1 MSETITTQPSGGND
15 ADTAWCVYS
24 PDVDIYEN
32 ETELLLVA
40 DVPGTSADRISVD
53 LLDSVLS
60 VTAELPKSDGYRTSY
75 RRQFKLTVPVDP
87 ERITAELKSG
97 ELTIRLGK
105 ADSHRPRRIDVKA
118 S

>member
-1 MSETITTQPSGGND
+1 MSETLMTQPSESNS

-40 DVPGTSADRISVD
+40 DVPGAAADRISVD

-60 VTAELPKSDGYRTSY
+60 VTAELPPTNGYRTSY

-87 ERITAELKSG
+87 NKVNAELKSG

>member
-1 MSETITTQPSGGND
+1 MSEVLTTQPNESSSAN
-15 ADTAWCVYS
+15 AAWCVYS

-32 ETELLLVA
+32 EAELLLVA
-40 DVPGTSADRISVD
+40 EVPGAVADRISID

-60 VTAELPKSDGYRTSY
+60 VTAELPRSNGYRTSY
-75 RRQFKLTVPVDP
+75 RRQFKLNVPVDP
-87 ERITAELKSG
+87 DKVTAELKAG